1 MRRRDDTYWQRLRN
15 DRRSNAAAIGA
26 AIAALAATMTV
37 ISVTVQGGVTE
48 SRANPLYWLLM
59 LPMVWWVNGL
69 TSFEPRAVRLW
80 KPALAIASG
89 TSSIAALLAIRA
101 AGTWTGQTVA
111 CTVTLIAAAASL
123 ILLRGSLVECEGPAR

>member
-1 MRRRDDTYWQRLRN
+1 MRRRDDAYWQRLRK

-48 SRANPLYWLLM
+48 SRGNPLYWLLM
-59 LPMVWWVNGL
+59 LPMAWWVNGL

-80 KPALAIASG
+80 KPALAVASG
-89 TSSIAALLAIRA
+89 TSVVAAALAMRS

-111 CTVTLIAAAASL
+111 CAVTLGATAASL
-123 ILLRGSLVECEGPAR
+123 ILLRGSLVEREGPAR